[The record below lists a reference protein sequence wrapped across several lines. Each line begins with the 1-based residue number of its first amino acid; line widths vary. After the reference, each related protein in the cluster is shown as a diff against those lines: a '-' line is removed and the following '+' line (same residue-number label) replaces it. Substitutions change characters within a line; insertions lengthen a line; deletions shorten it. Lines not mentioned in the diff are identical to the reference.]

1 MEFLLFLPPKV
12 FRQIAGFRN
21 MYSGY
26 ISPIPDYETE
36 EHPSLQDGWSVED
49 AIRLHDLCAM
59 LNALPERERSAAL
72 NAIYI
77 ANPRYYS
84 VLKHEYGEV

>member
-1 MEFLLFLPPKV
+1 MEFLLNLPPRV
-12 FRQIAGFRN
+12 FAQIAGFRN

-36 EHPSLQDGWSVED
+36 DTPSLQDGWTVED
-49 AIRLHDLCAM
+49 AHRLYDLCA
-59 LNALPERERSAAL
+59 LLDGLDERDRGVAL
-72 NAIYI
+72 NAVFI
-77 ANPRYYS
+77 ANQRYYN